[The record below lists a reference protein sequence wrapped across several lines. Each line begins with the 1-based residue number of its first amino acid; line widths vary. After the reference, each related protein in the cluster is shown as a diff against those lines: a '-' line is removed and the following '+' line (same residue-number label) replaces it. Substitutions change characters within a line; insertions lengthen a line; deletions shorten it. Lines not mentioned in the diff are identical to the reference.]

1 MISIF
6 FYKDYGAT
14 FMPNLWRINDYK
26 YTLYES
32 EMTIAPRVRGDMFL
46 VFYFEDKMSMLFS
59 KKERK
64 NRYVWVYTRKSLHK

>member
-1 MISIF
+1 MNLIFENLNPGLYPPHPTSTYTYEMI
-6 FYKDYGAT
+6 
-14 FMPNLWRINDYK
+14 
-26 YTLYES
+26 
-32 EMTIAPRVRGDMFL
+32 IAPRVRGGMFL